1 MAFSKFLDPKND
13 VAFWCIFGTEKN
25 KDIEFLITIMDVEI
39 ASKKQN
45 IVDVLYKDENEVQV
59 IVKMQVAKTKGFKK
73 RAQLHAAKAYSRQSN
88 NYINLKKVF
97 FIAISNSALFPEE
110 VEYISAHS
118 IRDIKTNGY
127 HLKDFQFVF
136 IELPKFTKSK
146 VEQLGS
152 TIERW
157 YFFFKYAENTT
168 DKDLRD
174 IVEKF
179 LMLKLTYDELDK
191 FSWNEKD
198 LVVYEERVMDL
209 QKEAAILE
217 YKLDL
222 AKGEGIKIGQ

>member
-25 KDIEFLITIMDVEI
+25 KDIEFLSTIMDVEI

-45 IVDVLYKDENEVQV
+45 IVDVLCRDENGVQV
-59 IVKMQVAKTKGFKK
+59 IVKMQVAKTKGFEK

-88 NYINLKKVF
+88 NYIDLKKVF
-97 FIAISNSALFPEE
+97 FIAISNSALFPEK

-127 HLKDFQFVF
+127 YLKDFQFVF

-146 VEQLGS
+146 VEQLES

-157 YFFFKYAENTT
+157 YFFLSMQRT
-168 DKDLRD
+168 L
-174 IVEKF
+174 
-179 LMLKLTYDELDK
+179 LMKT
-191 FSWNEKD
+191 
-198 LVVYEERVMDL
+198 
-209 QKEAAILE
+209 
-217 YKLDL
+217 
-222 AKGEGIKIGQ
+222 